1 MANENENA
9 VAGRD
14 ALIAATTTLLNVGP
28 DEAEIKARNRNW
40 LDARGH
46 VTPEGQTMVAA
57 LGDQMGTRSVFR

>member
-14 ALIAATTTLLNVGP
+14 ALIAATTSLLNVGP

-40 LDARGH
+40 LDENGH
-46 VTPEGQTMVAA
+46 VTPEGQTMVSA